1 MIQPHH
7 DKLSAIFTAALD
19 LPPKE
24 RGPYLDRA
32 CAGMPGLR
40 EEVESLLAHD
50 GDAASIL
57 DRIAP
62 SRTLAALP
70 ERIGPYHVLEKI
82 GEGGMGV
89 VYRAEQRLP
98 VHRQVA
104 VKRVRAGFE
113 TQQALARFELECQN
127 VARMEH
133 PNIARMIDAGKHRGW
148 AARTSRWSTSLA
160 SRSCSTAIAAT
171 CRSTPVS
178 RCSSRCARACSTP
191 IGTA

>member
-70 ERIGPYHVLEKI
+70 ERIGPYHILEQL
-82 GEGGMGV
+82 GEGGMG
-89 VYRAEQRLP
+89 RSTSPSSGSRSGAGRGQADQARP
-98 VHRQVA
+98 GPRQVVA
-104 VKRVRAGFE
+104 RFE
-113 TQQALARFELECQN
+113 AERQALAL
-127 VARMEH
+127 MDH
-133 PNIARMIDAGKHRGW
+133 PNIARVLDAGTHRDG
-148 AARTSRWSTSLA
+148 RPTS
-160 SRSCSTAIAAT
+160 
-171 CRSTPVS
+171 
-178 RCSSRCARACSTP
+178 
-191 IGTA
+191 